1 MTRLVNARG
10 AGPGNYDNSSYQ
22 SSNRPRSGLRRDPA
36 KAHRDINQDTYYDT
50 SVLGFMPLVP
60 LDGNKQPER
69 GDESPGSRNFP
80 RGQHTAPAP
89 ADDTGT
95 LGYPYDDFPEQHIE
109 TVSQPSGYAED
120 VGYEYWGDRA
130 VMDHQYAPPD
140 RIPRPFY
147 PAMRHLG
154 GMLTGRYTNSHAFL
168 PPPVFSRPSIN
179 LSIRGTNSQG
189 GVQGGRF
196 HVPAVF
202 VPRSIG

>member
-10 AGPGNYDNSSYQ
+10 AGSGQYDNTSYQ

-36 KAHRDINQDTYYDT
+36 KAGRDINQDTYYDA
-50 SVLGFMPLVP
+50 SVMGFMPLVP
-60 LDGNKQPER
+60 LDGHKEPEA
-69 GDESPGSRNFP
+69 GDEGPGSRFIP
-80 RGQHTAPAP
+80 RGAHTRPAP
-89 ADDTGT
+89 AVDSGT
-95 LGYPYDDFPEQHIE
+95 LGYPYDTFPEQHTE
-109 TVSQPSGYAED
+109 EVSQSSSGFQD

-140 RIPRPFY
+140 RIPRMFN

-154 GMLTGRYTNSHAFL
+154 GLLTGRYTNSHAFL

-179 LSIRGTNSQG
+179 LSVRGTNSQG
-189 GVQGGRF
+189 GVQGARAYI
-196 HVPAVF
+196 PAVF